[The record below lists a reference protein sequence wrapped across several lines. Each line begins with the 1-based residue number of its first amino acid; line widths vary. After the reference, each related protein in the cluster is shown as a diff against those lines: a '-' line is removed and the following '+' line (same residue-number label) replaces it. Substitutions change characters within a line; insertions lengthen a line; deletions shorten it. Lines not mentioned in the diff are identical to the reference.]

1 MSDARE
7 RVQGVPTRARGRAAE
22 TPVEGRASG
31 TTGRPRKARAGV
43 RDMSR
48 RRGGASGEAVR
59 ARDSSQRYLW
69 RFRGYGTPY
78 LGMLSLGFGLRIC
91 EMVADLATPW
101 PIAAVIDRV
110 LGMHSTHNPL
120 TALLDVFGTDKTV
133 MLATAAGAV
142 LVVAAVSGAFDYV
155 GDRVMNGVGERMSV
169 AIRADAYAHLQRLPM
184 AYHDRQAVG
193 ESTSRIITDCGRVK
207 DSLVALFSTLF
218 PGLLSVTSYASALLL
233 LDWRFGL
240 IGLFC
245 VPLVFLIGAR
255 NRQLGHR
262 AAKREREA
270 EGKLA
275 ALVTETLNGIRTV
288 HSFGRQGLHDQR
300 FAAESDAALRAGLA
314 TTKVQALRIPLL
326 ELTTAGGTALLLW
339 IGGSGVLHGWWS
351 VGQLVVA
358 VSYLTGM
365 VSPIKS
371 LSKLSV
377 TFAQGQASAERI
389 IAILDQPRTEP
400 CAPQGLP
407 FRASGRIDFSGVAMA
422 YGSRPALRHLE
433 ATILPGERVAL
444 TGPNGVGKSTAL
456 SLIAG
461 LYRPTRGRVLID
473 GRPTTALPEQ
483 WLHRQVA
490 VVLQDTF
497 LFSGTLAENIRYARP
512 DADDHEVDR
521 AAQAALVTDFA
532 QHLPDGLATRLG
544 DRGVGLSGG
553 QRQRVGI
560 ARALLA
566 DAPIVL
572 LDEPTS
578 GLDAEAERLVVGAL
592 SRLVAGRTVVMT
604 THRPALLEM
613 ATRVVLLGG
622 RGTAPCPA
630 PQSGV
635 TAGGLPR

>member
-1 MSDARE
+1 MGD
-7 RVQGVPTRARGRAAE
+7 THRA
-22 TPVEGRASG
+22 
-31 TTGRPRKARAGV
+31 
-43 RDMSR
+43 
-48 RRGGASGEAVR
+48 
-59 ARDSSQRYLW
+59 QRFLW

-78 LGMLSLGFGLRIC
+78 LRMLVIGFGLRIC
-91 EMVADLATPW
+91 EMLADLATPW

-110 LGMHSTHNPL
+110 LGMRSSHNPL
-120 TALLDVFGTDKTV
+120 TSLLDIFGTGKAV
-133 MLATAAGAV
+133 MLATAAGTV
-142 LVVAAVSGAFDYV
+142 LLVAAVSGAFDYV

-184 AYHDRQAVG
+184 SYHDRQAVG
-193 ESTSRIITDCGRVK
+193 ESTSRIITDCGRIK

-218 PGLLSVTSYASALLL
+218 PGLLSVTSYALALLL

-245 VPLVFLIGAR
+245 MPLVFLIGAR

-275 ALVTETLNGIRTV
+275 ALVTETLHGIKTV
-288 HSFGRQGLHDQR
+288 HSFGRQELHDQR
-300 FAAESDAALRAGLA
+300 FATESDTALQAGLA
-314 TTKVQALRIPLL
+314 TTKVQALRVPLL
-326 ELTTAGGTALLLW
+326 ELATAGGSALLLW

-358 VSYLTGM
+358 LSYLTAM
-365 VSPIKS
+365 VAPIKS

-377 TFAQGQASAERI
+377 TFAQGQASAERV
-389 IAILDQPRTEP
+389 IAILDQPRT
-400 CAPQGLP
+400 AQASASSTLP
-407 FRASGRIDFSGVAMA
+407 ELPSRASGRIDFSGVAMS
-422 YGSRPALRHLE
+422 YGTRPALRHLD

-444 TGPNGVGKSTAL
+444 TGPNGAGKSTAL

-461 LYRPTRGRVLID
+461 LYRPTRGCVLID
-473 GRPTTALPEQ
+473 GQATTGLPQ
-483 WLHRQVA
+483 LWLHRQVA

-497 LFSGTLAENIRYARP
+497 LFSGTLADNIRYSRP
-512 DADDHEVDR
+512 DAEDAEVER
-521 AAQAALVTDFA
+521 AAEAALVTDFA
-532 QHLPDGLATRLG
+532 QHLPDALATRLG
-544 DRGVGLSGG
+544 DRGIGLSGG

-592 SRLVAGRTVVMT
+592 SRLVSGRTVVMT

-613 ATRVVLLGG
+613 ATRIIRLGG
-622 RGTAPCPA
+622 RDTGRRAAPRP
-630 PQSGV
+630 GV
-635 TAGGLPR
+635 PAGGRPL

>member
-1 MSDARE
+1 MSDT
-7 RVQGVPTRARGRAAE
+7 QRA
-22 TPVEGRASG
+22 
-31 TTGRPRKARAGV
+31 
-43 RDMSR
+43 
-48 RRGGASGEAVR
+48 
-59 ARDSSQRYLW
+59 QRFLW

-78 LGMLSLGFGLRIC
+78 LRMLVIGFSLRIC
-91 EMVADLATPW
+91 EMLADLATPW

-110 LGMHSTHNPL
+110 LGMRSSHNPL
-120 TALLDVFGTDKTV
+120 TPLLDIFGTGKAV

-142 LVVAAVSGAFDYV
+142 LLVAAISGAFDYM

-169 AIRADAYAHLQRLPM
+169 AIRADTYAHLQRLPM
-184 AYHDRQAVG
+184 SYHDRQAVG
-193 ESTSRIITDCGRVK
+193 ESTSRIITDCGRIK

-218 PGLLSVTSYASALLL
+218 PGLLSVTSYAMALLL

-245 VPLVFLIGAR
+245 MPLVFLIGAR

-275 ALVTETLNGIRTV
+275 ALVTETLHGIKTV
-288 HSFGRQGLHDQR
+288 HSFGRQELHDQR
-300 FAAESDAALRAGLA
+300 FAAESDTALQAGLA
-314 TTKVQALRIPLL
+314 TTKVQALRVPLL
-326 ELTTAGGTALLLW
+326 ELATAGGTALLLW

-358 VSYLTGM
+358 LSYLTGM
-365 VSPIKS
+365 VAPIKS

-389 IAILDQPRTEP
+389 IAILDQPRTAETATETAAKTAAETSASP
-400 CAPQGLP
+400 SLPGLP
-407 FRASGRIDFSGVAMA
+407 SRASGRIDFNGVAMS
-422 YGSRPALRHLE
+422 YGTRPALRHLD

-461 LYRPTRGRVLID
+461 LYQPTRGCVLID
-473 GRPTTALPEQ
+473 GQATTALPEL

-497 LFSGTLAENIRYARP
+497 LFSGTLAENIRYSRP
-512 DADDHEVDR
+512 DADDGEVER
-521 AAQAALVTDFA
+521 AAEAALVIDFA
-532 QHLPDGLATRLG
+532 QHLPDALATRLG
-544 DRGVGLSGG
+544 DRGIGLSGG
-553 QRQRVGI
+553 QRQRIGI

-592 SRLVAGRTVVMT
+592 SRLVSGRTVVMT

-613 ATRVVLLGG
+613 ATRVIHLGG
-622 RGTAPCPA
+622 RDTSRRAAPRP
-630 PQSGV
+630 GV
-635 TAGGLPR
+635 PAGGLPL

>member
-1 MSDARE
+1 VSDARE
-7 RVQGVPTRARGRAAE
+7 QF
-22 TPVEGRASG
+22 
-31 TTGRPRKARAGV
+31 
-43 RDMSR
+43 
-48 RRGGASGEAVR
+48 
-59 ARDSSQRYLW
+59 LW

-78 LGMLSLGFGLRIC
+78 LGMLVLGFGLRIC
-91 EMVADLATPW
+91 EMLADLATPW
-101 PIAAVIDRV
+101 PVAAVIDRV
-110 LGMHSTHNPL
+110 LGMRSSHNPL
-120 TALLDVFGTDKTV
+120 TSLLDIFGTDKTV
-133 MLATAAGAV
+133 MLATAAGTV
-142 LVVAAVSGAFDYV
+142 LLVATVSGAFDYA

-218 PGLLSVTSYASALLL
+218 PGLLSVTSYALALLL

-245 VPLVFLIGAR
+245 MPLVFLIGSR

-262 AAKREREA
+262 AAKWEREA

-275 ALVTETLNGIRTV
+275 ALVTETLHGIRTV
-288 HSFGRQGLHDQR
+288 HSFGRQDQHDRR
-300 FAAESDAALRAGLA
+300 FAAESDTALRAGLS
-314 TTKVQALRIPLL
+314 TTKVQAMRVPLL
-326 ELTTAGGTALLLW
+326 ELATAGGTALLLW

-358 VSYLTGM
+358 LSYLTGM
-365 VSPIKS
+365 VSPIKA

-389 IAILDQPRTEP
+389 IAILDQPCTGAVTSAAPTAKPTAEP
-400 CAPQGLP
+400 SAANAAGAPHGLP
-407 FRASGRIDFSGVAMA
+407 SRASGRIDFNGVVMS
-422 YGSRPALRHLE
+422 YGTRPALRQLD

-461 LYRPTRGRVLID
+461 LYRPTRGSVLID

-497 LFSGTLAENIRYARP
+497 LFSGTLAENIRYSRP
-512 DADDHEVDR
+512 DADDSEVAR
-521 AAQAALVTDFA
+521 AAEAALVTDFA
-532 QHLPDGLATRLG
+532 QHFPDALATRLG
-544 DRGVGLSGG
+544 DRGIGLSGG

-592 SRLVAGRTVVMT
+592 SRLVSGRTVVMT

-613 ATRVVLLGG
+613 ATRVIRLSGRDTARRPAPPSGVPAGG
-622 RGTAPCPA
+622 R
-630 PQSGV
+630 
-635 TAGGLPR
+635 PR